1 MQLLEHGFLPP
12 HTQAFAA
19 LRSNGTL
26 QLFGAMELAA
36 FEARFFE
43 AMELAAFE
51 ARTFCY
57 HQPLIFT
64 MTKKS
69 GLHVYLCPKFK
80 PYLAHTPYTTTH
92 TRIVRHQYL
101 CLLPFSGKETM

>member
-1 MQLLEHGFLPP
+1 
-12 HTQAFAA
+12 
-19 LRSNGTL
+19 L
-26 QLFGAMELAA
+26 QLFGAMELCSSL
-36 FEARFFE
+36 EQWNLQLLKHDFFE

-51 ARTFCY
+51 AQTFCY

-92 TRIVRHQYL
+92 TRIVCHQYL

>member
-36 FEARFFE
+36 FEARFILKQWNLQLLKH
-43 AMELAAFE
+43 ELFVI
-51 ARTFCY
+51 TN
-57 HQPLIFT
+57 L
-64 MTKKS
+64 
-69 GLHVYLCPKFK
+69 
-80 PYLAHTPYTTTH
+80 
-92 TRIVRHQYL
+92 
-101 CLLPFSGKETM
+101 